1 MKYLMGIDN
10 GGTIIKAAIYNEKG
24 EQIAVNRQK
33 ISLLAPKAGF
43 TERNM
48 EEIWQTNVRAIKGAI
63 ESSGINSKDIKAIG
77 ISGHGKGMYLLDKEG
92 NPIYNGIVSTDNR
105 AVDYQILYNKNG
117 VADKVYETNFQK
129 VLACHPVCLLKWFKD
144 NERKIYNKIAY
155 ILSVKDYIR
164 YRLTNKIYVERT
176 DISGSNLINLK
187 TGKKDLQL
195 LKLFD
200 IEEMYECIPE
210 IKSSVDNCGEVTE
223 EAAKETNLS
232 VGTILS
238 GGMFD
243 IDACALSMGITNSE
257 NICVIAGTWSINEYI
272 SKVPVKDKSVSMN
285 SYYCM
290 PDYYLIEE
298 CSPTSAG
305 NLEWY
310 LTNFSDTKDY
320 KILDERVLSVQPEN
334 CKALFL
340 PFIFASNEDNSLMQ
354 GTFANLTASTS
365 KEEMLRS
372 VYEGIVF
379 SHKSHIDRL
388 LSSRN
393 TPKAIRL
400 TGGAANS
407 KIWAQMFADVLGLPV
422 ETISDKEHGCFG
434 VALGAGITSG
444 IYNDFES
451 AVKNTVKV
459 DDIYYPDI
467 EKQKIYVEKYK
478 MYRKLI
484 NSIDKFY
491 EV

>member
-1 MKYLMGIDN
+1 MNYLMGIDN

-24 EQIAVNRQK
+24 EQISVNRQK
-33 ISLLAPKAGF
+33 IHLITPKAGF

-48 EEIWQTNVRAIKGAI
+48 EEIWQANVRAIKGAI
-63 ESSGINSKDIKAIG
+63 ESVNIDSKDIKAIG
-77 ISGHGKGMYLLDKEG
+77 ISGHGKGIYMLDKQG
-92 NPIYNGIVSTDNR
+92 NPVYNGIVSTDNR
-105 AVDYQILYNKNG
+105 AVEYQILYNKNG
-117 VADKVYETNFQK
+117 VAEKVYETNYQK
-129 VLACHPVCLLKWFKD
+129 VLASQPVCLLKWFKD
-144 NERKIYNKIAY
+144 NDRKVYDKIAY
-155 ILSVKDYIR
+155 VLSVKDYIR
-164 YRLTNKIYVERT
+164 YRLTNKIFVERT
-176 DISGSNLINLK
+176 DISGSNLINLT

-200 IEEMYECIPE
+200 IEEMYNCIPE
-210 IKSSVDNCGEVTE
+210 IKSSIDNCGQVTLN
-223 EAAKETNLS
+223 AANETNLAE
-232 VGTILS
+232 GTIVS

-243 IDACALSMGITNSE
+243 IDACALSMGITDSE

-310 LTNFSDTKDY
+310 LNNFSDTKDY
-320 KILDERVLSVQPEN
+320 KVLDERVQSIKPQD
-334 CKALFL
+334 CKVIFL
-340 PFIFASNEDNSLMQ
+340 PFIFASNESNSLMQ
-354 GTFANLTASTS
+354 GTFVNLSGSTS

-393 TPKAIRL
+393 RPKAIRL

-407 KIWAQMFADVLGLPV
+407 KIWSQMFADILGLPI

-444 IYNDFES
+444 LYKDFES
-451 AVKNTVKV
+451 AVKDTVKV
-459 DDIYYPDI
+459 EDVFYPDT
-467 EKQKIYVEKYK
+467 EKQQIYSEKYN
-478 MYRKLI
+478 MYRKLV

>member
-1 MKYLMGIDN
+1 MNYLMGIDN

-24 EQIAVNRQK
+24 DQIAVNRQK
-33 ISLLAPKAGF
+33 ISLLTPKAGF
-43 TERNM
+43 TERAM
-48 EEIWQTNVRAIKGAI
+48 EEVWQANVRAIKGVI
-63 ESSGINSKDIKAIG
+63 ESSNINSKDIKAIG
-77 ISGHGKGMYLLDKEG
+77 ISGHGKGIYMLDYEG
-92 NPIYNGIVSTDNR
+92 KPVYNGIVSTDNR
-105 AVDYQILYNKNG
+105 AVEYQILYNKNG
-117 VADKVYETNFQK
+117 VAEKVFETNFQK
-129 VLACHPVCLLKWFKD
+129 VLASQPVCLLKWFKD
-144 NERKIYNKIAY
+144 NDREVYNKTAY
-155 ILSVKDYIR
+155 VLSVKDYIR
-164 YRLTNKIYVERT
+164 FRLTNKIYVERT
-176 DISGSNLINLK
+176 DISGSNLINLT

-200 IEEMYECIPE
+200 IEEMYDCIPE
-210 IKSSVDNCGEVTE
+210 IKSSVDNCGEVTLN
-223 EAAKETNLS
+223 ASIETNLAQ
-232 VGTILS
+232 GTVVS

-243 IDACALSMGITNSE
+243 IDACALSMGITDSE

-272 SKVPVKDKSVSMN
+272 SKEPIKDKSVSMN

-290 PDYYLIEE
+290 PNYYLIEE

-310 LTNFSDTKDY
+310 LKNFSDTKDY
-320 KILDERVLSVQPEN
+320 NKLSEMVESIKPED

-340 PFIFASNEDNSLMQ
+340 PFIFASNESNSLMQ
-354 GTFANLTASTS
+354 GTFVNLNGSTS
-365 KEEMLRS
+365 KEEMLRA

-407 KIWAQMFADVLGLPV
+407 KVWSQMFADVLGLNV

-434 VALGAGITSG
+434 VALGAGITCG

-451 AVKNTVKV
+451 AVNKTVKV
-459 DDIYYPDI
+459 VDIYYPNI
-467 EKQKIYVEKYK
+467 ERQKIYQEKYK
-478 MYRKLI
+478 NYRKLI